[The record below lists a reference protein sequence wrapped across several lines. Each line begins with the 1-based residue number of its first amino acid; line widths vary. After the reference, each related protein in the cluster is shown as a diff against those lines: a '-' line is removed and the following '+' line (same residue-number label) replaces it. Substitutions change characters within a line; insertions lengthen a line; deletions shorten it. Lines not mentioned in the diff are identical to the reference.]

1 MRLALAATLLLLALL
16 AQAPDA
22 VRYVDVALQAGIKDI
37 FYCGSEKTKNYIV
50 ETLGSGAAFID
61 YDNDGNLDLFLVN
74 GSRLEGFPKGQ
85 EPVNHLYRNQGNGV
99 FKDVTR
105 EAGLLRSGWGQGVC
119 AGDFDNDG
127 FTDLFVTYW
136 GHDVLYRNTG
146 KGSFEDVTA
155 SAGMSGADVRWG
167 TGCAF
172 VDYNRDGKLDLF
184 VSNYVQFDQKNTPTP
199 GSPNACTWK
208 DMPVMCGPRGLKG
221 GVNRLWRNDSEPGR
235 VKFTDVSEASKI
247 TAPGERYSLS
257 VTTLDYDHDGW
268 PDLYVAVDSQAS
280 ILYHN
285 NRDGTFTDT
294 GVEAGV
300 AYSEDG
306 REQAG
311 MGTSAADYD
320 GDGLLDLA
328 KTNFIDDTPNVYR
341 NNGEGSFTEMTAPA
355 GLGTVTRFLGWG
367 IAFVDYDNDTW
378 PDLFLVNGHVYP
390 NARDANFNQRRLLF
404 RNRAGRR
411 FDDVSLTSG
420 DGVSAEHSGRGL
432 AAGDY
437 DNDGDVDLVIMNMND
452 RPSLL
457 RNEGGNRNRFLNV
470 RLVGTKSNRSA
481 IGARVKLT
489 VGGRTLVNE
498 VRSGSTFRR
507 GRGGGGGDFP
517 GTCRS
522 AGCDRCPGSAEW
534 SRAGRGRG
542 PGSRRCCS
550 SSRRSRRKSCRA

>member
-1 MRLALAATLLLLALL
+1 
-16 AQAPDA
+16 
-22 VRYVDVALQAGIKDI
+22 
-37 FYCGSEKTKNYIV
+37 
-50 ETLGSGAAFID
+50 
-61 YDNDGNLDLFLVN
+61 
-74 GSRLEGFPKGQ
+74 
-85 EPVNHLYRNQGNGV
+85 
-99 FKDVTR
+99 
-105 EAGLLRSGWGQGVC
+105 
-119 AGDFDNDG
+119 
-127 FTDLFVTYW
+127 
-136 GHDVLYRNTG
+136 
-146 KGSFEDVTA
+146 
-155 SAGMSGADVRWG
+155 
-167 TGCAF
+167 
-172 VDYNRDGKLDLF
+172 
-184 VSNYVQFDQKNTPTP
+184 
-199 GSPNACTWK
+199 
-208 DMPVMCGPRGLKG
+208 MCGPRGLKG

-390 NARDANFNQRRLLF
+390 DAKDAPFNQRRLLF
-404 RNRAGRR
+404 RNRAG
-411 FDDVSLTSG
+411 G
-420 DGVSAEHSGRGL
+420 D
-432 AAGDY
+432 
-437 DNDGDVDLVIMNMND
+437 
-452 RPSLL
+452 
-457 RNEGGNRNRFLNV
+457 
-470 RLVGTKSNRSA
+470 
-481 IGARVKLT
+481 
-489 VGGRTLVNE
+489 
-498 VRSGSTFRR
+498 ST
-507 GRGGGGGDFP
+507 
-517 GTCRS
+517 TCR
-522 AGCDRCPGSAEW
+522 
-534 SRAGRGRG
+534 
-542 PGSRRCCS
+542 
-550 SSRRSRRKSCRA
+550 

>member
-1 MRLALAATLLLLALL
+1 
-16 AQAPDA
+16 
-22 VRYVDVALQAGIKDI
+22 
-37 FYCGSEKTKNYIV
+37 
-50 ETLGSGAAFID
+50 
-61 YDNDGNLDLFLVN
+61 
-74 GSRLEGFPKGQ
+74 
-85 EPVNHLYRNQGNGV
+85 
-99 FKDVTR
+99 
-105 EAGLLRSGWGQGVC
+105 
-119 AGDFDNDG
+119 
-127 FTDLFVTYW
+127 
-136 GHDVLYRNTG
+136 
-146 KGSFEDVTA
+146 
-155 SAGMSGADVRWG
+155 MSGADVRWG

-184 VSNYVQFDQKNTPTP
+184 VSNYVQFDQKNTPAP
-199 GSPNACTWK
+199 GSANGCTWK

-221 GVNRLWRNDSEPGR
+221 GVNRLWRNDTTPGH

-320 GDGLLDLA
+320 GDGWLDLA

-390 NARDANFNQRRLLF
+390 NAKDASFSQRRLLF

-420 DGVSAEHSGRGL
+420 DGVSAERSGRGL
-432 AAGDY
+432 AAADY
-437 DNDGDVDLVIMNMND
+437 DNDGDVDLAIVNMND

-489 VGGRTLVNE
+489 AGGRTQVNE
-498 VRSGSTFRR
+498 VRSGSSFMSQSDLRLHFGLGQIQSVDRLDIEWPSGAKESVTGVAGNTFITVVE
-507 GRGGGGGDFP
+507 GRGL
-517 GTCRS
+517 
-522 AGCDRCPGSAEW
+522 
-534 SRAGRGRG
+534 SREKNRH
-542 PGSRRCCS
+542 
-550 SSRRSRRKSCRA
+550 